1 VHHFGYDCAAAIR
14 YIAVSEG
21 SRDPRCEMEYRI
33 LPEILSR
40 EETIA
45 AVKQAIT
52 EWLDAK
58 FNEFSRWTVKGVA
71 CAILAAIV
79 LFIVQSEMPRM
90 LRNIISQDGPH

>member
-1 VHHFGYDCAAAIR
+1 
-14 YIAVSEG
+14 
-21 SRDPRCEMEYRI
+21 M
-33 LPEILSR
+33 PEILTR

-71 CAILAAIV
+71 CALLGAIV
-79 LFIVQSEMPRM
+79 LFLFQSEMPRL
-90 LRNIISQDGPH
+90 LRGIINHDGPH